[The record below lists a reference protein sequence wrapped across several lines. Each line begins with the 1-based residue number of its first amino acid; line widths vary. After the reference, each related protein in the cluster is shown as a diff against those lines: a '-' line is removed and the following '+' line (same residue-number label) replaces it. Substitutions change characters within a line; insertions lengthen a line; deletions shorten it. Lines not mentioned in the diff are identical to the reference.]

1 MPFRDLRTADNRINP
16 LAPDIV
22 QGIMCYPQ
30 AGERVER
37 ERMLSTARRRTGEGK
52 VRRAVLSEEAFR
64 TAVSRHPARG
74 GIAGCLFMTYLQ
86 LSAFGERASLNR
98 SISIIRNYPVRWSDR
113 LWPFWDAQAVE
124 RHSPHSRRKLLCVFP
139 PMRGRFT
146 CPLPTH
152 AGRCP

>member
-1 MPFRDLRTADNRINP
+1 M
-16 LAPDIV
+16 APDIV

-30 AGERVER
+30 AEERVER

-86 LSAFGERASLNR
+86 LRARYKITESPFPLQRHGRARPGLPR
-98 SISIIRNYPVRWSDR
+98 SRRFRRLPRGYPVQGW
-113 LWPFWDAQAVE
+113 A
-124 RHSPHSRRKLLCVFP
+124 
-139 PMRGRFT
+139 
-146 CPLPTH
+146 
-152 AGRCP
+152 